1 MKVYS
6 NILDMVGKTPMLE
19 VTNIDTGMSRLFLKL
34 ELMNPGGSIKDRIGI
49 SMIEQAEKR
58 GDIKP
63 GDTLVEATAGN
74 TGLGLALVAARK
86 GYHLILVLPDKMSQE
101 KIFNLSAMGAE
112 VIVTRSDV
120 GRGHP
125 EYYQDLGK
133 KIAEEKNA
141 YFINQFGNF
150 DNPLAHKTGTAP
162 EIFEQMNGNLDAI
175 VLGVGS
181 SGTVSGI
188 GQYLSKNA
196 PNVEI
201 ILADPE
207 GSVLTDWINK
217 GELKAGGNWLVEGI
231 GEDFIPDI
239 ADFEKVTKA
248 YAISDAESFEAARN
262 LLRQEGVLAG
272 PSSGTCIAAALKY
285 CREQTEPKRVVTFAC
300 DTGNKYLS
308 KLFNNFWMEDHGFIK
323 RKHCGDLR
331 DFIGRPYSE
340 GVTVTVG
347 PKDLLTT
354 AHNRLRNSGFSQLP
368 VVDDG
373 HLLGVI
379 TERTIIN
386 FVHERPEL
394 MLSTVEGVMELSFAN
409 LDKED
414 SVNNLIEILNNQP
427 FTVILDGNK
436 FLGLVTRS
444 DLLNF
449 LRKKI

>member
-386 FVHERPEL
+386 FVFERPEL